1 MIQIASTSASVRIPF
16 QEFTLRGSGAD
27 LIPRF
32 VLDRPARS
40 SSSLTITRFDSWGL
54 RLPKVYAHPM
64 GVRRFLENQTKV
76 TDPLFL
82 SGIIDHQA
90 NPFFNSSSSC
100 PSFTDPYAPPSRAWI
115 RPFLKICLEYGYPV
129 QLITSY
135 PGINKDL
142 DLWAELGRQQLA
154 RVFFYIPGTQEDQR
168 RMHEPQSASYAS
180 RWQALEKMAKSGIP
194 TGIYLGM
201 AGPQEGRELQAMLAM
216 AKSRG
221 AFWLRVAD
229 REISWADHPWA
240 WNQTAFRRP
249 RGQQMRLF

>member
-1 MIQIASTSASVRIPF
+1 MIQTASTSASVRIPF
-16 QEFTLRGSGAD
+16 QEFTLGGSGAD
-27 LIPRF
+27 LFPKF
-32 VLDRPARS
+32 ALDRPVRTS
-40 SSSLTITRFDSWGL
+40 SFLIRERFDSWGL
-54 RLPKVYAHPM
+54 RLPKVNAHPM
-64 GVRRFLENQTKV
+64 GVRRFLENQTRV

-82 SGIIDHQA
+82 SAAIDHKA
-90 NPFFNSSSSC
+90 EPCFHSSASA
-100 PSFTDPYAPPSRAWI
+100 SFSDPYASPSRAWI

-129 QLITSY
+129 QLITGY

-168 RMHEPQSASYAS
+168 RIHEPQSASYAS

-201 AGPQEGRELQAMLAM
+201 AGAQEGRELQAMLAM

-229 REISWADHPWA
+229 REISWADHPWT
-240 WNQTAFRRP
+240 WNQTAFHRP